1 VNDTE
6 QLIKDALGKLAE
18 RTPHP
23 GPTLNALRR
32 KRKQQRSNIFLIA
45 TAGVAAVAVLIFAGM
60 IASDRY
66 APPTSDNAA
75 AALMP
80 GNGQSVEIKYTPH
93 WMPEGYVETFRS
105 IGDKTT
111 RVWVPASIKD
121 KDPTQQTGDARI
133 SLTSQKEL
141 PDLGGWLETSVRGLK
156 AWARTVQGQSPA
168 PTTELVWQAQDV
180 LSVSVRGEANGQE
193 TAMRVADSVRNDA
206 KLSYLA
212 PFSLDGRQAGDI
224 WGSTLN
230 RWTAQWRSEQFV
242 VTLST
247 TAPAQTDGAPVAVR
261 GKRGAIVADGS
272 LVVQDSGLWLTVSGE
287 PESTEALARNNEAL
301 VSVANRVSLQHM
313 DHPDMNWIGKTI

>member
-1 VNDTE
+1 MNDTE

-45 TAGVAAVAVLIFAGM
+45 TAGVAAVAVLIFAGA

-66 APPTSDNAA
+66 TPPSPNDAA

-80 GNGQSVEIKYTPH
+80 ANGGQSVAIKYTPH
-93 WMPEGYVETFRS
+93 WLPQGYVETFRS
-105 IGDKTT
+105 VGDETT
-111 RVWVPASIKD
+111 RVWVPEAVKEQ
-121 KDPTQQTGDARI
+121 DPTQQTGEPRV
-133 SLTSQKEL
+133 SLRNLRAL
-141 PDLGGWLETSVRGLK
+141 PDLAGWVDTSVRGLK
-156 AWARTVQGQSPA
+156 AWVRTVQGQSPG
-168 PTTELVWQAQDV
+168 PTTEVVWQAQDV
-180 LSVSVRGEANGQE
+180 LSVSVRGETNSQE
-193 TAMRVADSVRNDA
+193 AALRVADSVRADA

-212 PFSLDGRQAGDI
+212 PFSLDGRPASDI

-247 TAPAQTDGAPVAVR
+247 SAPVQTEGTPVTVR
-261 GKRGAIVADGS
+261 GKTGAIVGDGS
-272 LVVQDSGLWLTVSGE
+272 LVVQDSGLWLTVSGAGQ
-287 PESTEALARNNEAL
+287 STDSLLSAAT
-301 VSVANRVSLQHM
+301 RVSLQHM
-313 DHPDMNWIGKTI
+313 DHPDTDWIGKGL